1 MEGWNMLYLAGYETC
16 LSLLI
21 EDERFE
27 AAVELCDHAGKM
39 VTRRGMTQFSN
50 QLLAMQLDLAVRA
63 GARSEARRL
72 AGELDRLLTGLKS
85 NESLRWRGR
94 VRAELAMARYETE
107 HNAEKAALA
116 RISRMVRFCASHGL
130 SRLMLRVLVRKF
142 CLEARLEN
150 AAACRETLMNYL
162 AHARNHGSFG
172 AVLRER
178 AAFREAALWL
188 VMSEGLGSFD
198 PTDIRVLASSLW
210 HASGQTSARSGNVL
224 AGLLTD
230 REIGGLDELA
240 KGHANKVI
248 ARTLEVT
255 EPTVKFDIQNNYRK
269 LGVNS
274 RKLAI
279 EIATQYGGKSTEMPI
294 QIDDTP
300 IHRVT

>member
-1 MEGWNMLYLAGYETC
+1 
-16 LSLLI
+16 
-21 EDERFE
+21 
-27 AAVELCDHAGKM
+27 
-39 VTRRGMTQFSN
+39 
-50 QLLAMQLDLAVRA
+50 
-63 GARSEARRL
+63 
-72 AGELDRLLTGLKS
+72 
-85 NESLRWRGR
+85 
-94 VRAELAMARYETE
+94 
-107 HNAEKAALA
+107 
-116 RISRMVRFCASHGL
+116 
-130 SRLMLRVLVRKF
+130 
-142 CLEARLEN
+142 
-150 AAACRETLMNYL
+150 MNYL

-230 REIGGLDELA
+230 REIGVLDELA

-255 EPTVKFDIQNNYRK
+255 EPTVKFHLQNIYRK